1 MSKVQGPINQKAVIA
16 ACHQHKPLQH
26 ALELAK
32 KLYKKHKRKHSGI
45 EYLSH
50 PLTVISLLLEA
61 GASQTALVTA
71 ALQDTLAQTTLK
83 ESTIRDLFGD
93 DVANQVVALTATV
106 DSIGYVHVEAYRA
119 QLAAASAEV
128 QTIKLAAILDEI
140 CAIPAKSLVT
150 EMPFIN
156 ASAEL
161 AAALTLGNAEIAR
174 RVQAA
179 LRRARA

>member
-16 ACHQHKPLQH
+16 ACHKHKPLQH

-32 KLYKKHKRKHSGI
+32 KLYKNTKRAHTGI

-61 GASQTALVTA
+61 GASQTALVAA

-83 ESTIRDLFGD
+83 ESTIRDQFGD
-93 DVANQVVALTATV
+93 DVANMVVALTATV
-106 DSIGYVHVEAYRA
+106 DSVGYVHVEAYRD
-119 QLAAASAEV
+119 QLVAANPEV

-140 CAIPAKSLVT
+140 CAIPAKNLFAQAD
-150 EMPFIN
+150 FIN

-161 AAALTLGNAEIAR
+161 AGALTQGNAEIAR